1 MRTASKR
8 HAGFTLV
15 ELMVVVG
22 IIGVL
27 AAIAVPQFSS
37 RQGKAY
43 DARVKQDARNVAT
56 AEESYY
62 TDNLTYY
69 SGSCNSMPGVNL
81 SPGVMCTATSSGN
94 AFSIQTSHPR
104 ATQSCTWTSDATPN
118 LSCS

>member
-8 HAGFTLV
+8 HAGFTLI

-56 AEESYY
+56 AQEAYY
-62 TDNLTYY
+62 TDNLAYF
-69 SGSCNSMPGVNL
+69 SGSCAGMPGVNL
-81 SPGVMCTATSSGN
+81 SPGVNCSATSLGSSF
-94 AFSIQTSHPR
+94 AIQTSHPR
-104 ATQSCTWTSDATPN
+104 ATQSCIWTSDSSPN
-118 LSCS
+118 LDCF